1 VLSGQVKAEEEERMR
16 IEVLGT
22 GCAKCEK
29 VEEVVRRAVAEAGV
43 DAEVVKVKDIREIL
57 KYKVMMTPAVAVDG
71 VVKIAGRVPAVDE
84 VKALLVG

>member
-1 VLSGQVKAEEEERMR
+1 MK

-43 DAEVVKVKDIREIL
+43 EAEVTKVKDIREIL
-57 KYKVMMTPAVAVDG
+57 KYKVMTTPAVAVDG
-71 VVKIAGRVPAVDE
+71 VVKIAGRVPTLEEA
-84 VKALLVG
+84 KAILGG